1 MRYQKLKYHILFVF
15 LLFLLPFALYAQTR
29 DELFRQYINQYKEL
43 AMSHQKQFRIPASIT
58 LAQGLF
64 ESGAGRGELAS
75 KSNNHFGI
83 KCYNG
88 WTGPRVYHDDDIKD
102 DCFRKYDQVS
112 DSYRDHSLFL
122 TSGVR
127 YSNLFSLDI
136 RDYRGWARGLQSA
149 GYATDQ
155 SYANKLIK
163 VIEDFRLYEY
173 DDLAMVRVAI
183 QAQEPVFTQKTATP
197 RSRKK
202 QTSHQP
208 YISNGLLYV
217 NARKGDTYYS
227 IAREMGFTLTS
238 LLRYNEVPKDFPLM
252 DGDIVYLQKKY
263 RKMMG
268 KETIHRIQP
277 GESMHSISQIYGIR
291 LKTLYKLNKLKK
303 DYIPNDGDTLR
314 LK

>member
-1 MRYQKLKYHILFVF
+1 MSYQKLKYNFLTVFILC
-15 LLFLLPFALYAQTR
+15 LLPFALFAQTR

-43 AMSHQKQFRIPASIT
+43 AMSQQKQYRIPSSIT

-102 DCFRKYDQVS
+102 DCFRKYEQVS
-112 DSYRDHSLFL
+112 DSYRDHSIFL

-163 VIEDFRLYEY
+163 VIEDFRLYEF
-173 DDLAMVRVAI
+173 DDLAMGRVNI
-183 QAQEPVFTQKTATP
+183 KVQEPVYTQTRPVAGSRRKPTA
-197 RSRKK
+197 
-202 QTSHQP
+202 HQP

-252 DGDIVYLQKKY
+252 DGDIVYLQKKNK
-263 RKMMG
+263 KMVG
-268 KETIHRIQP
+268 KETIHRVQP
-277 GESMHSISQIYGIR
+277 GESMHSISQIYGVR
-291 LKTLYKLNKLKK
+291 LKTLYKLNNLGS
-303 DYIPNDGDTLR
+303 DYFPNDGDTLK